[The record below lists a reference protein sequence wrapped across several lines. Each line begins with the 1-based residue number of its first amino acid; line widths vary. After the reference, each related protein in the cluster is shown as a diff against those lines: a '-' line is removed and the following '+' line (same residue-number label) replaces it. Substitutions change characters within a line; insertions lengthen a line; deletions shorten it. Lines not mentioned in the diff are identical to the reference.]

1 MKSVIGMCAK
11 NEHKYIQECICF
23 NYLQGWDKI
32 IICLHDVPDEQEPD
46 LTKEMIYK
54 LPDEVLEKVEL
65 LNLEEEPGW
74 GYQHKGYHL
83 ILQQAMDYD
92 WLALFDVDEYLY
104 DSQKRPVNDLLAT
117 VSNDVGQIIV
127 PWLEFGHNNRI
138 LSATPQ
144 ETRLTA
150 FTKSSGMR
158 RRANYKPIIRPRNV
172 IQKIDEPRPS
182 NYWYHTHQ
190 MITSGRH
197 VDFLNQDMVPSDFD
211 FDSEDMFERFFS
223 LRKDFTAFDQ
233 CLVHYYTGSME
244 DWVIRTKRTALTS
257 AANLPRNFQEFL
269 EPRYNY
275 EDFRMSVYVDELREL
290 LSRCNET
297 GMIH

>member
-1 MKSVIGMCAK
+1 MKSVIGICAK

-32 IICLHDVPDEQEPD
+32 IICLHDVVNEPEPD

-54 LPDEVLEKVEL
+54 LPREVLAKVEL
-65 LNLEEEPGW
+65 LHVEEEPGW
-74 GYQHKGYHL
+74 GFQHKGYHL
-83 ILQQAMDYD
+83 IFQRAMDDD

-117 VSNDVGQIIV
+117 ISNDVGQILI

-144 ETRLTA
+144 ETRLSA
-150 FTKSSGMR
+150 FT
-158 RRANYKPIIRPRNV
+158 RRAGISPRAHYKSIIRPRNV
-172 IQKIDEPRPS
+172 IQKPDEPRSS

-190 MITSGRH
+190 MAVRGRH
-197 VDFLNQDMVPSDFD
+197 VDFFNHDLIPEDFD
-211 FDSEDMFERFFS
+211 FDSEDVHRRVYIS
-223 LRKDFTAFDQ
+223 HQNFTSFDP
-233 CLVHYYTGSME
+233 CLVHYFTGSME

-257 AANLPRNFQEFL
+257 AANLPRTFQSFL
-269 EPRYNY
+269 EPRYNSN
-275 EDFRMSVYVDELREL
+275 EDYRMSIYIDELREL
-290 LSRCNET
+290 LSQCNN
-297 GMIH
+297 